1 MSEAMQRMI
10 RARSALIYSQ
20 PFFGTLALNLLMV
33 ETEEIDT
40 FATDG
45 RRMLFN
51 AECVARC
58 SDEELIWSWAH
69 EVEHNALHHCTR
81 RGARQHPLWNVACD
95 HAVNLNLDAAGFKTP
110 EWALLDRQ
118 YEGLASEAIYRLLD
132 QQRRQQQQQQEAQQ
146 QEQEQ
151 QPDDGAEASGGGD
164 DDGDAEDQSA
174 DDDGDDAEGSSVDDG
189 SDADDD
195 GDDDAADGG
204 AEGEQPDGGVDDGDP
219 SDVGGG
225 SQQGAGADQDG
236 DPQEGAGSGTAEGEE
251 SDDGEPIAGTEGKL
265 IGDILDAEPDS
276 EGKTGE
282 IEANWDVLVRQAI
295 NVAKAHEAGNM
306 PGYLQRIAEENAKPK
321 VDWRDVLRR
330 FVSPSSTQRSTWARP
345 SRRFVSSGLFL
356 PGNVTDG
363 VNHVVWAVDT
373 SGSMDDVA
381 LAQCRGELQA
391 ALDEGVVDKLTV
403 IYCDTAV
410 RHVVEFAR
418 GDQLV
423 FDAVGGGGT
432 AFAPVFDYLR
442 NEGIDAAGVVY
453 FTDLDCYSFGTES
466 DCPVLWAAYGDPR
479 RLPALMQRVP
489 FGECLEIAY

>member
-1 MSEAMQRMI
+1 MKTEAYLRVVK
-10 RARSALIYSQ
+10 ARSALIYSQ
-20 PFFGTLALNLLMV
+20 PFYGTLALNLLIV

-45 RRMLFN
+45 RHFYFN
-51 AECVARC
+51 AACVAKC
-58 SDEELIWSWAH
+58 SDAELIWSWAH
-69 EVEHNALHHCTR
+69 EVGHNALHHCTR
-81 RGARQHPLWNVACD
+81 RGGREHPLWNVACD
-95 HAVNLNLDAAGFKTP
+95 HAINLNIEDAGFKTP

-132 QQRRQQQQQQEAQQ
+132 QQRRQQKQEQQEQQQQ
-146 QEQEQ
+146 
-151 QPDDGAEASGGGD
+151 PNDGAEGSDESD
-164 DDGDAEDQSA
+164 DDGDGEDQGA
-174 DDDGDDAEGSSVDDG
+174 DDGSDQPEGGSVDDG
-189 SDADDD
+189 DVADDD
-195 GDDDAADGG
+195 GDDDASDGG
-204 AEGEQPDGGVDDGDP
+204 AGGEQPDGNVEP
-219 SDVGGG
+219 
-225 SQQGAGADQDG
+225 QDG
-236 DPQEGAGSGTAEGEE
+236 TGTGGANDQRPGSEE
-251 SDDGEPIAGTEGKL
+251 SDDGEPIAGTEGKM
-265 IGDILDAEPDS
+265 IGDVLDAEPDS

-295 NVAKAHEAGNM
+295 NVAKAHEAGDM

-330 FVSPSSTQRSTWARP
+330 FWSPSSTQRSTWARP

-363 VNHVVWAVDT
+363 VNHVVWINDT

-381 LAQCRGELQA
+381 LSQCRAELQA
-391 ALDEGVVDKLTV
+391 ALDEGVVDLLTV
-403 IYCDTAV
+403 IDCDTAV
-410 RHVVEFAR
+410 RNVNEFTR

-432 AFAPVFDYLR
+432 AFAPAFAYIR
-442 NEGIDAAGVVY
+442 EHGIDCAGVVY
-453 FTDLDCYSFGTES
+453 FTDLDCYSFGTEP